1 MRETIV
7 RFFLIQPLNEHPL
20 VYWGILTVWLIMI
33 GNCIASLRAQPMS
46 LAAKWT
52 WFLLIVLIPIIGMF
66 FYLLLCLIKADYSF
80 LKFILGPPKKVQSQ
94 LVK

>member
-7 RFFLIQPLNEHPL
+7 RFFLIQPLNHHPL
-20 VYWGILTVWLIMI
+20 VYWGLLAVWLLMV
-33 GNCIASLRAQPMS
+33 GNCIASLRSQPMS

-66 FYLLLCLIKADYSF
+66 FYLLLCLIKADYTF
-80 LKFILGPPKKVQSQ
+80 LKFILGPPKKVQTQ

>member
-7 RFFLIQPLNEHPL
+7 RFFLIQPLNHHPL
-20 VYWGILTVWLIMI
+20 VYWGLLAVWLIMV
-33 GNCIASLRAQPMS
+33 GNCISSLRSQPMS

-66 FYLLLCLIKADYSF
+66 FYLLLCLIKADYTF
-80 LKFILGPPKKVQSQ
+80 LKFILGPPKKVQTQ